1 MANKIILKKSSV
13 PSKVPLQQDL
23 DYGELAINYA
33 DGLLY
38 FKNSNNEIKSFNSDV
53 AGGTVNWGDIGGTLS
68 NQTDLQTA
76 LNSKQ
81 NTLVSGSTIKTI
93 NGISLLG
100 SGDITISGGSG
111 GNASVSIGT
120 SPPSSPSIGDLW
132 WDSSESNLYIYYQ
145 DQDSAQWVPAT
156 IGNFVDSGGS
166 STSGVTSVNGQD
178 GIVTLTS
185 TDIAEGTNL
194 YYTVSR
200 VNSAFDTRLA
210 LKTTSD
216 IAEGTNL
223 YFTNTRAR
231 AAFSAG
237 TGISINNGVISADN
251 IPDLSSVSQS
261 IVPSANEVYD
271 LGNATNR
278 WRDLYLSGS
287 TINLGGAS
295 IKADVDSGAIAF
307 IPQPTVENPNPSGMV
322 VSPTGGI
329 TVVSTVGGQ
338 VSSGDIADA
347 AASPTAAPVPIDIT
361 TTPPTNGQALVWDSA
376 NSKFIPDDISGGSG
390 GVTTGKAIAMAIVFG
405 G

>member
-38 FKNSNNEIKSFNSDV
+38 YKNS
-53 AGGTVNWGDIGGTLS
+53 L
-68 NQTDLQTA
+68 NQVIP
-76 LNSKQ
+76 LN
-81 NTLVSGSTIKTI
+81 T
-93 NGISLLG
+93 
-100 SGDITISGGSG
+100 GGSG
-111 GNASVSIGT
+111 GNASVSIGIN
-120 SPPSSPSIGDLW
+120 PPSSPGVGDLW

-166 STSGVTSVNGQD
+166 SASGVTSVNGQD

-185 TDIAEGTNL
+185 TDIAEGSNL
-194 YYTVSR
+194 YYTNAR
-200 VNSAFDTRLA
+200 FDTRLA
-210 LKTTSD
+210 LKTTSNL
-216 IAEGTNL
+216 AEGTNL
-223 YFTNTRAR
+223 YYTTSRANAAIDARVTKDYVEALGIETVTSLLDLNITDGTSGQVLTTDGAGNFSFGDAGGSSTN
-231 AAFSAG
+231 F
-237 TGISINNGVISADN
+237 
-251 IPDLSSVSQS
+251 SSVSQS
-261 IVPSANEVYD
+261 IVPSANEVHD
-271 LGNATNR
+271 LGSATNR

-295 IKADVDSGAIAF
+295 IKADADSGAIAF
-307 IPQPTVENPNPSGMV
+307 IPQPTIENPNPSGMV